1 MGVGAIIAGIA
12 AAAAVGGSSIYA
24 SKKQARAEKAAAQM
38 QADAQEKA
46 ASQRA
51 AEMNQMNQRAPD
63 TESILEQNSGGDT
76 GGTML
81 TGAAGVDA
89 NSLRLGKGS
98 TLLGG

>member
-1 MGVGAIIAGIA
+1 MGLVAVIAGVA
-12 AAAAVGGSSIYA
+12 AAAAAGGSAIYA
-24 SKKQARAEKAAAQM
+24 AKKQARAEM

-46 ASQRA
+46 AAQQA
-51 AEMNQMNQRAPD
+51 AEMNRMNQRAPD

-89 NSLRLGKGS
+89 NSLKLGKGS

>member
-1 MGVGAIIAGIA
+1 MGIEVALAGL
-12 AAAAVGGSSIYA
+12 AAAAVAGGSAIYA
-24 SKKQARAEKAAAQM
+24 SKKQARADKAAARM

-46 ASQRA
+46 AAQQA
-51 AEMNQMNQRAPD
+51 AEMNRMNRRAPD

-89 NSLRLGKGS
+89 NSLKLGKGS

>member
-1 MGVGAIIAGIA
+1 
-12 AAAAVGGSSIYA
+12 
-24 SKKQARAEKAAAQM
+24 
-38 QADAQEKA
+38 
-46 ASQRA
+46 
-51 AEMNQMNQRAPD
+51 MNQMNQRAPD

>member
-24 SKKQARAEKAAAQM
+24 SNKQARAQKNAAKM

-46 ASQRA
+46 TAQQT
-51 AEMNQMNQRAPD
+51 AEMNQLNQRTPD
-63 TESILEQNSGGDT
+63 TESILEQNAGDDT
-76 GGTML
+76 GTTML
-81 TGAAGVDA
+81 TGPSGVDA
-89 NSLRLGKGS
+89 NNLKLGKGS

>member
-1 MGVGAIIAGIA
+1 MGLVAVIAGVA
-12 AAAAVGGSSIYA
+12 AAAAAGGSAIYA
-24 SKKQARAEKAAAQM
+24 AKKQARAERAAARM

-46 ASQRA
+46 AAQQA
-51 AEMNQMNQRAPD
+51 AEMNRMNRRAPD

-89 NSLRLGKGS
+89 NSLKLGKGS